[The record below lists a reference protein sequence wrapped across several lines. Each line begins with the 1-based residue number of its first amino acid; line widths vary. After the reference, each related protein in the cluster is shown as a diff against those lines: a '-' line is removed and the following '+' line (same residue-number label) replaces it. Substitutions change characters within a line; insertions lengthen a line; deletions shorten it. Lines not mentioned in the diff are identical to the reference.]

1 MNQRLNYKC
10 AFSSSSLCLLIK
22 RLCAFPSMPLCV
34 LFLTV
39 FITSLTSEQQ
49 KQKNKRI
56 SNLKHSG
63 AFFFFFSFKHLNDTL
78 QMCLK
83 VLN

>member
-1 MNQRLNYKC
+1 
-10 AFSSSSLCLLIK
+10 
-22 RLCAFPSMPLCV
+22 MPLCV